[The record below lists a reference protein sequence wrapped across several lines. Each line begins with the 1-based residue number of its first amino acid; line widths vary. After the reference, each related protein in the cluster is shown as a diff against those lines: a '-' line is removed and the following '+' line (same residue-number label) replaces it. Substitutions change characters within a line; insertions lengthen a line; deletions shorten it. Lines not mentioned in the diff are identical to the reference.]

1 MRARNL
7 RAIVLN
13 APVLFRVGVSPQGTH
28 QGGALPRTARWHVY
42 VAALSAAFVFLQAA
56 CSRPGATTASP
67 PAPPEAHGL
76 RLPEP
81 PQPTYTAAPSATAT
95 AAVRRVQDIL
105 LALEK
110 FDNAG
115 RPETVQRVYFELA
128 ESDINDYLAY
138 SLKVRP
144 RPGID
149 RAGVR
154 FQDNNHI
161 SAAVAVDFDQ
171 IAAWAPLIPSL
182 FQPLL
187 SASRPVAI
195 DIAFEVRDSAVTFQ
209 FTDLNK
215 PEDALVRRVM
225 QTLVHILALHQPERY
240 DSSRPLPLPFGLRR
254 AWTTHRILG
263 GET

>member
-1 MRARNL
+1 MS
-7 RAIVLN
+7 
-13 APVLFRVGVSPQGTH
+13 VST
-28 QGGALPRTARWHVY
+28 
-42 VAALSAAFVFLQAA
+42 
-56 CSRPGATTASP
+56 P
-67 PAPPEAHGL
+67 PPPEAHRL

-81 PQPTYTAAPSATAT
+81 PQPTSTETPSATPT

-105 LALEK
+105 TALEK

-115 RPETVQRVYFELA
+115 RPQTSQRVYFELA
-128 ESDINDYLAY
+128 ESDINEYLAH
-138 SLKVRP
+138 SLKTRP

-149 RAGVR
+149 QASVR

-187 SASRPVAI
+187 SGSRPVAI
-195 DIAFEVRDSAVTFQ
+195 DIAFEVKDAAVTFQ

-240 DSSRPLPLPFGLRR
+240 DSSKPLPLPFGLRR
-254 AWTTHRILG
+254 AWTTHLILG